1 MFFLILRQIIFSIIF
16 IVSVHYIYIFLK
28 NNLTIPKTK
37 DLVKKPSQNYKDI
50 YNSLSGKKKNNDMIN
65 ELNNYMNNIK
75 KERKEPEIE
84 KDTLL
89 SANMS
94 STIGLVNDKETSDN
108 EDEYQ
113 SEWLN
118 ERLAST

>member
-1 MFFLILRQIIFSIIF
+1 MFF

-37 DLVKKPSQNYKDI
+37 DLVKKPSENYKDI
-50 YNSLSGKKKNNDMIN
+50 YKSLSAKKKDNEMIN

-75 KERKEPEIE
+75 KEKKDNEIE

-94 STIGLVNDKETSDN
+94 SNIGLVNDKETSDN
-108 EDEYQ
+108 EDDYQ